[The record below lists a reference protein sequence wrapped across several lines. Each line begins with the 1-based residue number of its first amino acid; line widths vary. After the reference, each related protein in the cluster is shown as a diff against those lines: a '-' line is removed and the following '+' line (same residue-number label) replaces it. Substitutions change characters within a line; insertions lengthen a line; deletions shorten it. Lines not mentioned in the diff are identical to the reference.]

1 MFGIAAIIRPDD
13 DPYPMYPIPGSQS
26 DTVCPEPD
34 DGTSPL
40 ILTATE
46 VEVAYSRAGKLK
58 YLSYYRDIR
67 AVVQVTDSR
76 ATVACSK
83 YEKGGGWYGGPF
95 SMIALNAGS
104 KLLAAARRRNK
115 MLTAQVRY
123 PWLSDVGFREKRGIG
138 SYEGLRLCLTTYD
151 DDGDPMGLFLDL
163 TLRKN
168 HSARQ
173 AAAEIIRRSA
183 AYRISH
189 DKNFDDGELVKW
201 QRLLNP
207 PPLAYE
213 KGRYAIQPLPSSF
226 KAIASTAGVPETAPQ
241 PVAASAPAR
250 VPAVP
255 PRQPP
260 RPAATALTDSPT
272 PAARPAARACRTCS
286 VPAEATARF
295 CGGCGTRLP

>member
-13 DPYPMYPIPGSQS
+13 DPYPMYPIPGSQN

-40 ILTATE
+40 TLIATE

-67 AVVQVTDSR
+67 AAVQVTDNR
-76 ATVACSK
+76 VTVACSK
-83 YEKGGGWYGGPF
+83 YEKGGGWYGDPF

-123 PWLSDVGFREKRGIG
+123 PWLSDVGFKEKRGFG
-138 SYEGLRLCLTTYD
+138 SDEGLRLCLTTRTD
-151 DDGDPMGLFLDL
+151 EGEPMGLFLDL

-183 AYRISH
+183 SYRISH
-189 DKNFDDGELVKW
+189 DKEFDEGELVKW

-207 PPLAYE
+207 PPIAYE
-213 KGRYAIQPLPSSF
+213 KGSYAIQALPSSF
-226 KAIASTAGVPETAPQ
+226 KAVASTAGVPENAPQ
-241 PVAASAPAR
+241 PVVVPTPAL

-260 RPAATALTDSPT
+260 RAVAAPVDSPT
-272 PAARPAARACRTCS
+272 PAARPANRACRTCS
-286 VPAEATARF
+286 VPAEPAARF
-295 CGGCGTRLP
+295 CGGCGSRLP